1 MSPSGTIVRW
11 ATTIKLAL
19 MGGCGSYRNAEGARL
34 TCPSPEG
41 GRCAFDL
48 SLAGRCAGSLET
60 GTLGRVGARLCE
72 SAVFSFE
79 VGLSGGK

>member
-41 GRCAFDL
+41 GRCA
-48 SLAGRCAGSLET
+48 GSLET

-79 VGLSGGK
+79 VGLPVKIV